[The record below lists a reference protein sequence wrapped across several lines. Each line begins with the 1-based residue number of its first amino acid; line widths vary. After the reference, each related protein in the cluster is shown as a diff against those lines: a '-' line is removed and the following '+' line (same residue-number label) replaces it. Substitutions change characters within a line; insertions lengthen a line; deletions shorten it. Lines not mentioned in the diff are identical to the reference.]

1 MSSSVPVCY
10 GSRHQEGVEG
20 PIPIVWLFDDFV
32 LGCDVLA
39 RAIAE
44 HGNFACC
51 HLRQREVLSLALE
64 IKPGD
69 IFLASA
75 DGLPMRILMRGVRSV
90 RGRYPEIPLVL
101 FASDTTLDGL
111 GGVVDL
117 GIQGVIPKSM
127 PAEKIIAALELVAH
141 GAAYLPQQLLKK
153 NFPQKQAVD
162 LSETEQKVLAGL
174 AKGSTNLQLA
184 AGLSMPITTV
194 KMHVRNICRKLG
206 VCNRTSAVLK
216 AQQMNLV

>member
-1 MSSSVPVCY
+1 M
-10 GSRHQEGVEG
+10 EG

-51 HLRQREVLSLALE
+51 HLRQREVRSLALE

-75 DGLPMRILMRGVRSV
+75 DGLPMRILMHGMRSV

-101 FASDTTLDGL
+101 FSSDTTLNGL
-111 GGVVDL
+111 GGVTDL

-127 PAEKIIAALELVAH
+127 PADKIIA
-141 GAAYLPQQLLKK
+141 
-153 NFPQKQAVD
+153 
-162 LSETEQKVLAGL
+162 
-174 AKGSTNLQLA
+174 
-184 AGLSMPITTV
+184 
-194 KMHVRNICRKLG
+194 
-206 VCNRTSAVLK
+206 
-216 AQQMNLV
+216 